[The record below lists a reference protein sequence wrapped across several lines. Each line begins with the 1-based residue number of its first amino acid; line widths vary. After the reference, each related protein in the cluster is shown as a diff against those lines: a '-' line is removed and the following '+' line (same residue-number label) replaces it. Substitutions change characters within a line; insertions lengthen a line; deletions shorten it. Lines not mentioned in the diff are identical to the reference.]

1 MAEEAE
7 QQKAEDEVKAKMIDA
22 KNKLEAYCFQIKNT
36 LDDEKLKTHFTD
48 DDKKVIEDTSAEG
61 IQWLKEN
68 ENSDVDAI
76 NRKYRELE
84 AKYDPIMTRVN
95 EAWRSSKKRS
105 RPTGDEEEFEGENG
119 DDKRQ
124 KTDTESG
131 GAFQN

>member
-22 KNKLEAYCFQIKNT
+22 KNKLEAYCFQMKNT

-48 DDKKVIEDTSAEG
+48 DDKKAIEDTSAEG
-61 IQWLKEN
+61 LQWLKEN
-68 ENSDVDAI
+68 ENSDVDTI
-76 NRKYRELE
+76 NGKQKELE
-84 AKYDPIMTRVN
+84 AKYDPIIIRVN
-95 EAWRSSKKRS
+95 EAWRGSKKRS
-105 RPTGDEEEFEGENG
+105 RPADEEEEFEGNG